1 MMNTEIE
8 ISLFPIPGSVSLP
21 FHTVPLH
28 IFEPRYRKMVRDSVE
43 KKRRIGIAHTI
54 REIAPSK
61 VSSGATDQEI
71 LNSNLESYEAHTIFS
86 AGFAKISE
94 VLPDGRL
101 IVEIEMDSRY
111 EVIEEVQQVPYK
123 VVKCIPYQDVEIAPK
138 ISDLLRKKLDQ
149 RLLSLEGSG
158 TEALKKFL
166 LNPSWTSQNTDQY
179 SFAIFSLIQL
189 KPDFVQMV
197 LEMKSAEDR
206 ITFLLDLFEHKTGFD
221 N

>member
-1 MMNTEIE
+1 
-8 ISLFPIPGSVSLP
+8 
-21 FHTVPLH
+21 
-28 IFEPRYRKMVRDSVE
+28 MVRDSVE
-43 KKRRIGIAHTI
+43 QKRRIGIAHTI
-54 REIAPSK
+54 REIAPAK
-61 VSSGATDQEI
+61 VSMGAIDHEI

-111 EVIEEVQQVPYK
+111 EMIEEVQQIPYK
-123 VVKCIPYQDVEIAPK
+123 VVKCVPYQDVEIAPK
-138 ISDLLRKKLDQ
+138 TSDLLRKKLDLQ
-149 RLLSLEGSG
+149 LLNLEGPG
-158 TEALKKFL
+158 IAALKKFL
-166 LNPSWTSQNTDQY
+166 LRDSWTSQSTDQY

-189 KPDFVQMV
+189 KADFMQMV

-206 ITFLLDLFEHKTGFD
+206 ITFLLDLFEHKTSFD